1 MGDVDEIV
9 LEIDGSSFSA
19 ALDFVNNRLIGY
31 FIKYNKDG
39 ENFIINGAD
48 IGMGI
53 DRYYYIDENDKE
65 QTKEIIDFET
75 PEDKDLLAK
84 FNETVMKK
92 YEEKIAKRQISESE
106 AKEFLLELLDYI
118 NYTLTKGGLLGLTE
132 KVKSVVKSENA
143 KVEFHKREVVMKV
156 KSETYKQ

>member
-31 FIKYNKDG
+31 FIEYNRDG

-48 IGMGI
+48 IGMEI

-65 QTKEIIDFET
+65 QTKEMIDFET

-84 FNETVMKK
+84 FNETIMKR
-92 YEEKIAKRQISESE
+92 YEEKIAKRKITESE
-106 AKEFLLELLDYI
+106 AKQLFLELLDYL
-118 NYTLTKGGLLGLTE
+118 NSLTKGGLLGLTE
-132 KVKSVVKSENA
+132 KVKSVVKSENV
-143 KVEFHKREVVMKV
+143 KVKFHKREVVMSV
-156 KSETYKQ
+156 KDETYKQ